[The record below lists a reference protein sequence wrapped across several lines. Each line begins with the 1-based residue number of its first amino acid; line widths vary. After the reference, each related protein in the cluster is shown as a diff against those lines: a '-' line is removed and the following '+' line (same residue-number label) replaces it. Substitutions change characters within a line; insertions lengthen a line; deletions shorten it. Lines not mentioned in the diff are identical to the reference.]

1 MPCTAK
7 SIITQRSSFCNVL
20 SLMFEKV
27 SLNKSKVSQHFA
39 KYFFVLIYNEVTKK
53 AIAKELSSTIAF
65 AFSTAI

>member
-1 MPCTAK
+1 
-7 SIITQRSSFCNVL
+7 
-20 SLMFEKV
+20 MFEKV